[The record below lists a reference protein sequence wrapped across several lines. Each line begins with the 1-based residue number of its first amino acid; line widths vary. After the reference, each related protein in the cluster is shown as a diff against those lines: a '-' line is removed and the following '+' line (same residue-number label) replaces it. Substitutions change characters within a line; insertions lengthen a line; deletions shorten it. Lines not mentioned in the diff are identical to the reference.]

1 MYTFKSI
8 IIVSLLM
15 FSSANWG
22 LALDQQRIAFLQA
35 EKHIAAGQE
44 NRFKAVLSDLQDY
57 PLFDY
62 LNYSWLK
69 KNLEKSKEIQAFLK
83 QYAKTPYAG
92 FLRKKWLRYLAKQQQ
107 WSTFKK
113 HYKQQSLS
121 QDLQC
126 YFYWAQYKTGHYQ
139 KAMQGAKKLWMVGYS
154 QPKACDPLF
163 AVLAKSQYL
172 EKPKIWQ
179 RFKLAL
185 KKNNAGLANYLKKS
199 LPNTQRKLAKLW
211 LKVHRKPILI
221 ADADNWAV
229 SDLHLNAIF
238 AHGIQRLISNDP
250 LNALEIWDKRS
261 KTIGLSKKDR
271 QGIEAR
277 LALALAYR
285 KNHSAHQRLKNLDV
299 LDENVR
305 LWSVRAALSKQDWKG
320 VNESLAKLTG
330 KEKNEERWQY
340 WQARTFSQLG
350 KKELALSLYRDLAKI
365 RSYYGFLAANYLQ
378 LNLHLQNHPIQI
390 PPDQLQ
396 ALMARQDFKA
406 VTEFCFFERDI
417 EAKRQW
423 WHAVKKLDKQQV
435 LTAAK
440 IAEQQGWNTL
450 AIFTVAKVKHW
461 DDVNL
466 RFPFAYSKQVK
477 KNAKLQGLDPAIVF
491 GLIRRES
498 AFDKDAYSPVGAR
511 GLMQIMP
518 RTGRQIA
525 RKLKEK
531 WRTSSVLFNPDTNLK
546 YGTFYYKQ
554 LLTRFDGHYAL
565 AAAAYNAGP
574 HRVKHWLP
582 SEKSLPADIW
592 IETIPFK
599 ETREYVA
606 AVLAYT
612 MIYQHR
618 LGGNAFEISDLML
631 DVDPG

>member
-8 IIVSLLM
+8 IIVSMLM

-22 LALDQQRIAFLQA
+22 LALDQQRIAFQQA
-35 EKHIAAGQE
+35 EKHIAAGQD
-44 NRFKAVLSDLQDY
+44 NQFKAVLSGLEDY

-69 KNLEKSKEIQAFLK
+69 ENLGKSKDIQIFLK
-83 QYAKTPYAG
+83 RYAETPYAG
-92 FLRKKWLRYLAKQQQ
+92 FLRNRWLGYLAKQQQ
-107 WSTFKK
+107 WSQFKR
-113 HYKQQSLS
+113 HYNQSRS
-121 QDLQC
+121 QKLQC

-139 KAMQGAKKLWMVGYS
+139 KAMQGAQKLWMVGYS

-163 AVLAKSQYL
+163 VVLAKSQFL
-172 EKPKIWQ
+172 KTNKVWQ

-185 KKNNAGLANYLKKS
+185 KRNNSSLANYLKKR
-199 LPNTQRKLAKLW
+199 LPKKQRKIAKLW
-211 LKVHRKPILI
+211 LDVHGKPLLI
-221 ADADNWAV
+221 VDVDNWAV
-229 SDLHLNAIF
+229 SVSHRNAIF
-238 AHGIQRLISNDP
+238 AHGIQRLISRDP
-250 LNALEIWDKRS
+250 LAALEIWDKRS
-261 KTIGLSKKDR
+261 KTIKISNNDEQR
-271 QGIEAR
+271 IEAR

-285 KNHSAHQRLKNLDV
+285 KNHSAHQRLKNLDI

-330 KEKNEERWQY
+330 KEKKEERWKY
-340 WQARTFSQLG
+340 WQARTFFQLG
-350 KKELALSLYRDLAKI
+350 EKTQALSLYKELAKI

-378 LNLHLQNHPIQI
+378 LNLHLQNNPIRI
-390 PPDQLQ
+390 EPDQL
-396 ALMARQDFKA
+396 LELKARQDFKA
-406 VTEFCFFERDI
+406 VTEFSFFNRDL

-423 WHAVKKLDKQQV
+423 WHTVKKLDKQQI
-435 LTAAK
+435 LAAAK

-450 AIFTVAKVKHW
+450 AIFTVARAKHW
-461 DDVNL
+461 DDVDL
-466 RFPFAYSKQVK
+466 RFPFVYSEQVK
-477 KNAKLQGLDPAIVF
+477 KNAKLQGLDPSIVF

-498 AFDKDAYSPVGAR
+498 AFDKDAYSPVGAK

-518 RTGRQIA
+518 RTGKQIA

-531 WRTSSVLFNPDTNLK
+531 WRTSNVLFNTDTNLK

-554 LLTRFDGHYAL
+554 MLTRFGGHYAL

-574 HRVKHWLP
+574 HRVKRWLP

-606 AVLAYT
+606 AVFAYT
-612 MIYQHR
+612 MIYQQR
-618 LGGNAFEISDLML
+618 LGGNSFDISDLML
-631 DVDPG
+631 DVEPG